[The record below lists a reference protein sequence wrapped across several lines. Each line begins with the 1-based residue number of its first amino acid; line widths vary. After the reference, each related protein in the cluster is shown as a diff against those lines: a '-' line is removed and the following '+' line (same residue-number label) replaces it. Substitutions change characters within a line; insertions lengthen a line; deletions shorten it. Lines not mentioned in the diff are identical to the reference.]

1 MFSQKS
7 YCNYKKYLWSQ
18 SFKKNSFLKESWPN
32 CDPYVNHLLGY
43 NKRFHSESS
52 RIFYEEREGTYSTR
66 SLIILFLDF
75 CKRKTFLGKE
85 SLETISRISW
95 DSSWQLLKEFLE
107 SLEIFPV
114 RISWDNSWNLLRQF
128 LATLERIPGI
138 SWDNSWNLLRQF
150 LANLERIPGI
160 SRQYL
165 VALKAVPVR
174 ISWENT

>member
-75 CKRKTFLGKE
+75 CKRKTFLGKG

-107 SLEIFPV
+107 SRDI
-114 RISWDNSWNLLRQF
+114 SWNLLRQF
-128 LATLERIPGI
+128 LSESLETIPGISWDNSWQILKEFLESRDISWNLLRQFLSESLETIPGI
-138 SWDNSWNLLRQF
+138 SWDNSWNL
-150 LANLERIPGI
+150 
-160 SRQYL
+160 
-165 VALKAVPVR
+165 
-174 ISWENT
+174 